1 MAKCKLNCKCRKHIR
16 TAEHNAKI
24 GVAHRGKLVSAQT
37 CQRISD
43 SKRGQ
48 PSSLK
53 GVTSDTSHL
62 QEFQFRP
69 GVSPWNKGKTRL
81 VPNKPRVVTA
91 AHRKNASIAQK
102 RHAAKDLPDCAC
114 GVHRPAGKVSRLSG
128 RMIDVFLSDFPE
140 VIREK
145 QFGRCLVDAYLPPP
159 YHLAFEADGEYWHGL
174 REQQDPGYHRRRDY
188 YLKVQFGLTTIRLTE
203 SEINEAANV

>member
-24 GVAHRGKLVSAQT
+24 GAAHRGKFVIAQT

-62 QEFQFRP
+62 RPYQFQP
-69 GVSPWNKGKTRL
+69 GQAQAKGRKF
-81 VPNKPRVVTA
+81 PNRKSRVVTA
-91 AHRKNASIAQK
+91 THRKNASIAQK
-102 RHAAKDLPDCAC
+102 KHAAKDLRDCAC
-114 GVHRPAGKVSRLSG
+114 GVHRPAGKVSQLSG
-128 RMIDVFLSDFPE
+128 RMIDVFLNDFPE
-140 VIREK
+140 VVREK

-188 YLKVQFGLTTIRLTE
+188 YLKVQFGLVTIRLTE
-203 SEINEAANV
+203 SEINEAAGV